1 MKINVLSDHY
11 DGYCGTSYAAKLLNL
26 SVGTI
31 QNLVESNA
39 LRAWRTQGG
48 HRRISLQ
55 SIQDYQRAN
64 NLEITAWYSS
74 GAKLRVL
81 VVEDDE
87 STRLMYQAYLDRWAL
102 PLDVTMYA
110 SAMEALLDMPAMQPQ
125 VLLTDLNMPEIDGFK
140 FLKTLR
146 EHKLF
151 ATLPIIVM
159 TGLTSDQIAQKGG
172 LSKEIQVLQKPVDM
186 EWLRGFLEAF
196 ITVHKIDGAKAP

>member
-1 MKINVLSDHY
+1 MKQNSLKDGY
-11 DGYCGTSYAAKLLNL
+11 DGYCGTSYAAKILNL

-31 QNLVESNA
+31 QNLVESNS
-39 LRAWRTQGG
+39 LKAWKTQGG

-55 SIQDYQRAN
+55 SIQEYQYAN
-64 NLEITAWYSS
+64 NLETTIWYSNDS
-74 GAKLRVL
+74 KLRVL

-87 STRLMYQAYLDRWAL
+87 NTRLMYQAYFDRWAL

-125 VLLTDLNMPEIDGFK
+125 VLLTDLNMPEMDGFK

-151 ATLPIIVM
+151 AALPIIVM
-159 TGLTSDQIAQKGG
+159 TGLSPEQIQQKGG
-172 LSKEIQVLQKPVDM
+172 LPIEVQILQKPIDM
-186 EWLRGFLEAF
+186 EWLRGFLEAL
-196 ITVHKIDGAKAP
+196 ITVSKIKTKPAP

>member
-1 MKINVLSDHY
+1 MKQDTLKDGY

-31 QNLVESNA
+31 QNLVEINS
-39 LRAWRTQGG
+39 LKAWKTQGG

-55 SIQDYQRAN
+55 SIQEYQYAN
-64 NLEITAWYSS
+64 NLETTAWYSS
-74 GAKLRVL
+74 DAKLRVL

-87 STRLMYQAYLDRWAL
+87 NTRLMYQAYLDRWAL

-125 VLLTDLNMPEIDGFK
+125 VLLTDLNMPEMDGFK

-159 TGLTSDQIAQKGG
+159 TGLTSAQIAQKGG
-172 LSKEIQVLQKPVDM
+172 LPKEVQVLQKPIDM
-186 EWLRGFLEAF
+186 EWLRGFLEAL
-196 ITVHKIDGAKAP
+196 ITVRKINSTKAP

>member
-1 MKINVLSDHY
+1 MRPESTKESY

-31 QNLVESNA
+31 QNLVESNS
-39 LRAWRTQGG
+39 LKAWKTQGG

-55 SIQDYQRAN
+55 SIQEYQFAN
-64 NLEITAWYSS
+64 NLEPTPWYSNDTN
-74 GAKLRVL
+74 LRVL

-87 STRLMYQAYLDRWAL
+87 STRLMYQAYFDRWLL

-125 VLLTDLNMPEIDGFK
+125 VLLTDLNMPEMDGFR

-151 ATLPIIVM
+151 STLPIIVM
-159 TGLTSDQIAQKGG
+159 TGLSDEQIELRGG
-172 LSKEIQVLQKPVDM
+172 LPQEVQVLRKPIDM
-186 EWLRGFLEAF
+186 EWLRGFLEAL
-196 ITVHKIDGAKAP
+196 ITIRKINGKKPV